1 MDNTI
6 KKDLAN
12 LIINKQYK
20 LTKKLGAGA
29 FGEIYLALKNK
40 EEFAIKLE

>member
-1 MDNTI
+1 MDNLF
-6 KKDLAN
+6 KKDLTN
-12 LIINKQYK
+12 IIINKQYK

-29 FGEIYLALKNK
+29 FGEIYLALRNK